1 MSAAGDPPSSMSW
14 SASKQ
19 VTVTGLASVGIG
31 VAITGVHKGSDVTIG
46 NWLIGCGL
54 IVILGYWAI
63 ALAVAWYRAIS
74 AEMQVAST
82 PVPTPAEIAALLED
96 EWGRAPT
103 IVEVAAVHQMLTS
116 RRNEALIASGL
127 SLGCLWLM
135 SENGRRR

>member
-46 NWLIGCGL
+46 NWLIGSGL
-54 IVILGYWAI
+54 LTIFGYWTI
-63 ALAVAWYRAIS
+63 AFGVAWYRAIS
-74 AEMQVAST
+74 AEMKVAST
-82 PVPTPAEIAALLED
+82 PVPSPAEIAVVLEF
-96 EWGRAPT
+96 EWGRTPT

-116 RRNEALIASGL
+116 RRNEALVATGL
-127 SLGCLWLM
+127 TLGAFYLM
-135 SENGRRR
+135 GHHLHR